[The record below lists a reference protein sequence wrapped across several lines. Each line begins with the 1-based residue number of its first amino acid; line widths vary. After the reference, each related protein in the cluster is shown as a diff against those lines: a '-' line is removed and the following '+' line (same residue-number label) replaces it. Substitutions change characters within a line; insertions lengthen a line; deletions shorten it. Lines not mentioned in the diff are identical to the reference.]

1 MEKSGLGKVSL
12 IVERDYQGNNIY
24 GGGIA
29 VKNSTFRSKGATV
42 LAAAVCLVLLTGC
55 GSTKL
60 SEDYKEDE
68 VKSAAENVITL
79 VNNQD
84 SEGLKAICTVQ
95 MRDALTDDVMK
106 QIYEAIG
113 EGGTFEEVSNI
124 SVAGSTDKTSGEE
137 FAVAVVKAKYEIR
150 SFTYT
155 ISFTKEMKL
164 AGLYYK

>member
-1 MEKSGLGKVSL
+1 MKKSS
-12 IVERDYQGNNIY
+12 
-24 GGGIA
+24 
-29 VKNSTFRSKGATV
+29 FRSKGDAV

-60 SEDYKEDE
+60 SEDFKEDE

-79 VNNQD
+79 VNSQD
-84 SEGLKAICTVQ
+84 SDGLKAICTVQ

-113 EGGTFEEVSNI
+113 EGGTFEQVSDM
-124 SVAGSTDKTSGEE
+124 SVSGSTANGEDY
-137 FAVAVVKAKYEIR
+137 AVVVVKAKYEIR

-155 ISFTKEMKL
+155 ISFTKQMKL